1 MHEEYDD
8 GGELI
13 TVDGTHR
20 QVRSDLGLLYRKV
33 NFQLICD
40 PAFFYDLTV
49 TRTDATGE
57 EQ

>member
-1 MHEEYDD
+1 M
-8 GGELI
+8 
-13 TVDGTHR
+13 DGTHR

-40 PAFFYDLTV
+40 PAFFYDRTV